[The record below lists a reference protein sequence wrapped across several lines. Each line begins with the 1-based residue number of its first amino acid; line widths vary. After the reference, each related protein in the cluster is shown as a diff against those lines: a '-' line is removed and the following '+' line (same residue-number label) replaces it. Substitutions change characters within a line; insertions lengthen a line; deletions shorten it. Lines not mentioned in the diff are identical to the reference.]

1 MDISMHNVVEINISN
16 LNNLTNRPLPLLNT
30 NHSLH
35 YNIFWAYI
43 IFLML
48 FLLGFLRH
56 TQHFWL
62 FFYYVSFWQ
71 QKNTN

>member
-30 NHSLH
+30 NHSLR
-35 YNIFWAYI
+35 YNIFKAEI